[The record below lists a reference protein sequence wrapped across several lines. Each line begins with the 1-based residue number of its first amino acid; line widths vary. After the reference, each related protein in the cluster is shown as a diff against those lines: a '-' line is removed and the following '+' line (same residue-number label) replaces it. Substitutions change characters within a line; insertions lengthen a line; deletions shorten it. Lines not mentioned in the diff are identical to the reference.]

1 MLISELSFPHLQAA
15 ADARLSL
22 ELERRRV
29 VQERLGD
36 LGDHGARRLRR
47 RAARAASSERMPR
60 ARAAAPD
67 APAAPDRRRARRA
80 RRRAGPC
87 CRAGALPGLTRPR
100 ACGAGGASAGG
111 GQPDP
116 QFDSP

>member
-36 LGDHGARRLRR
+36 AGVGRLRR
-47 RAARAASSERMPR
+47 RAAPAASSERMPR
-60 ARAAAPD
+60 ARVAPT
-67 APAAPDRRRARRA
+67 DRA
-80 RRRAGPC
+80 
-87 CRAGALPGLTRPR
+87 AGAEPCP
-100 ACGAGGASAGG
+100 A
-111 GQPDP
+111 
-116 QFDSP
+116 

>member
-15 ADARLSL
+15 ADARLAQ

-36 LGDHGARRLRR
+36 QGTWRLRR

-60 ARAAAPD
+60 ARVAAT
-67 APAAPDRRRARRA
+67 DR
-80 RRRAGPC
+80 
-87 CRAGALPGLTRPR
+87 
-100 ACGAGGASAGG
+100 AGGAEPCPA
-111 GQPDP
+111 
-116 QFDSP
+116 

>member
-29 VQERLGD
+29 VQERLGEPGVGR
-36 LGDHGARRLRR
+36 LGR

-60 ARAAAPD
+60 TRVATTDRVAATDRAAAAEPC
-67 APAAPDRRRARRA
+67 PA
-80 RRRAGPC
+80 
-87 CRAGALPGLTRPR
+87 
-100 ACGAGGASAGG
+100 
-111 GQPDP
+111 
-116 QFDSP
+116 

>member
-15 ADARLSL
+15 ADARLSQ

-36 LGDHGARRLRR
+36 QGAGRTHR

-60 ARAAAPD
+60 VRVAATERAAAPD
-67 APAAPDRRRARRA
+67 RN
-80 RRRAGPC
+80 
-87 CRAGALPGLTRPR
+87 
-100 ACGAGGASAGG
+100 ASAE
-111 GQPDP
+111 PCP
-116 QFDSP
+116 A

>member
-29 VQERLGD
+29 VQERLGEP
-36 LGDHGARRLRR
+36 GVGRLRR

-60 ARAAAPD
+60 GGVAAT
-67 APAAPDRRRARRA
+67 DRV
-80 RRRAGPC
+80 
-87 CRAGALPGLTRPR
+87 AGAEPCP
-100 ACGAGGASAGG
+100 A
-111 GQPDP
+111 
-116 QFDSP
+116 